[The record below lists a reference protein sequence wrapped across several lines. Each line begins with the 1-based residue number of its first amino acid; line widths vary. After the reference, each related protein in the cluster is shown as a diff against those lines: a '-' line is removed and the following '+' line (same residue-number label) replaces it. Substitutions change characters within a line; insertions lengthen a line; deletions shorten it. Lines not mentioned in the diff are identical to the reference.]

1 MSNSLNFSVN
11 IVLSKILMNITLAQ
25 MIIKSTLENTELF
38 FFFLTKKSKE
48 EIPPLPHCKMHY
60 NVAVIKMSLSWFM
73 NRNGKE

>member
-1 MSNSLNFSVN
+1 MSNSLNFRVN

-25 MIIKSTLENTELF
+25 MIKSPLWKIRSYF

-60 NVAVIKMSLSWFM
+60 NVAVIKMSLSWFT